1 MGSVGGSVGRV
12 VGNPNSIAD
21 VAPLR
26 SIVCAGYSPRMAK
39 SSGNATGEF
48 ERQLTGVLDQAYGTA
63 LRLTGSAADAEDLVQ
78 DAALLAHRGFK
89 GFTAG
94 SNFRAWFYR
103 ILLNRF
109 YSNYRRQRR
118 AGVSVDLDET
128 PELYLYQQAAA
139 SGVTPDTD
147 TATALIDRLD
157 GELVQRAL
165 DALPEDFRTVAT
177 LYFMQD
183 LPYQEIADMLDV
195 PIGTVRS
202 RLHRARRMLQ
212 KALWEVAAERGIV
225 GAP

>member
-1 MGSVGGSVGRV
+1 MAQAGT
-12 VGNPNSIAD
+12 NS
-21 VAPLR
+21 
-26 SIVCAGYSPRMAK
+26 
-39 SSGNATGEF
+39 TGEF
-48 ERQLTGVLDQAYGTA
+48 ERQLTAVLDQAYGTA

-139 SGVTPDTD
+139 SGVTPDAD
-147 TATALIDRLD
+147 TATALVDRLD

-165 DALPEDFRTVAT
+165 DALPEEFRTVAT

>member
-1 MGSVGGSVGRV
+1 MEAAVDGGS
-12 VGNPNSIAD
+12 
-21 VAPLR
+21 
-26 SIVCAGYSPRMAK
+26 
-39 SSGNATGEF
+39 SGSEF
-48 ERQLTGVLDQAYGTA
+48 EQQLAGVLDQAYGTA
-63 LRLTGSAADAEDLVQ
+63 LRLTGTAADAEDLVQ
-78 DAALLAHRGFK
+78 DAALLAHRGYP
-89 GFTAG
+89 GFTRG

-118 AGVSVDLDET
+118 AGVSVDLDDT

-139 SGVTPDTD
+139 SGVTPDAD
-147 TATALIDRLD
+147 TATALVDRLD

-165 DALPEDFRTVAT
+165 DALPEEFRTVAT

>member
-1 MGSVGGSVGRV
+1 MEAAGGDG
-12 VGNPNSIAD
+12 
-21 VAPLR
+21 
-26 SIVCAGYSPRMAK
+26 K
-39 SSGNATGEF
+39 STSEF
-48 ERQLTGVLDQAYGTA
+48 ERQLSGVLDQAYGTA

-78 DAALLAHRGFK
+78 DAALLAHRGFP

-103 ILLNRF
+103 ILVNRF

-118 AGVSVDLDET
+118 AGVRVDLDDT

-139 SGVTPDTD
+139 SGITPDRD
-147 TATALIDRLD
+147 TATALVDRLD
-157 GELVQRAL
+157 SELVTKAL
-165 DALPEDFRTVAT
+165 DALPEEFRTVAT

-183 LPYQEIADMLDV
+183 LRYQEIAEMLEV

-225 GAP
+225 EAQ

>member
-1 MGSVGGSVGRV
+1 MSGANTD
-12 VGNPNSIAD
+12 GNSNS
-21 VAPLR
+21 
-26 SIVCAGYSPRMAK
+26 
-39 SSGNATGEF
+39 EF
-48 ERQLTGVLDQAYGTA
+48 ERQLAGVLDQAYGTA
-63 LRLTGSAADAEDLVQ
+63 LRLTGNAADAEDLVQ
-78 DAALLAHRGFK
+78 DAALLAHRGFP
-89 GFTAG
+89 GFTTG

-109 YSNYRRQRR
+109 YSNYRRQKR

-139 SGVTPDTD
+139 SGISPDTD
-147 TATALIDRLD
+147 TATALVDRLD
-157 GELVQRAL
+157 SELVTRAL
-165 DALPEDFRTVAT
+165 DALPEEFRTVAT

-225 GAP
+225 GTP

>member
-1 MGSVGGSVGRV
+1 MEAAVDGGS
-12 VGNPNSIAD
+12 SA
-21 VAPLR
+21 
-26 SIVCAGYSPRMAK
+26 S
-39 SSGNATGEF
+39 EF
-48 ERQLTGVLDQAYGTA
+48 EQQLAGVLDQAYGTA
-63 LRLTGSAADAEDLVQ
+63 LRLTGTAADAEDLVQ
-78 DAALLAHRGFK
+78 DAALLAHRGYP
-89 GFTAG
+89 GFTRG

-139 SGVTPDTD
+139 SGLTRDTD
-147 TATALIDRLD
+147 TATTLVDRLD
-157 GELVQRAL
+157 SELVQRAL

-202 RLHRARRMLQ
+202 RLHRARRMLK

-225 GAP
+225 GTP

>member
-1 MGSVGGSVGRV
+1 MAEVRD
-12 VGNPNSIAD
+12 NS
-21 VAPLR
+21 
-26 SIVCAGYSPRMAK
+26 
-39 SSGNATGEF
+39 TGDF
-48 ERQLTGVLDQAYGTA
+48 ERQLRTVLDQAYGTA

-139 SGVTPDTD
+139 SGITPDTD
-147 TATALIDRLD
+147 TATALVDRLD
-157 GELVQRAL
+157 ADLVQRAL
-165 DALPEDFRTVAT
+165 DALPEEFRTVAT

>member
-1 MGSVGGSVGRV
+1 MARDGTSG
-12 VGNPNSIAD
+12 A
-21 VAPLR
+21 A
-26 SIVCAGYSPRMAK
+26 AGD
-39 SSGNATGEF
+39 F
-48 ERQLTGVLDQAYGTA
+48 ESQLSGVLDQAYGTA
-63 LRLTGSAADAEDLVQ
+63 LRLTGVAADAEDLVQ
-78 DAALLAHRGFK
+78 DAALLAHRGYA

-139 SGVTPDTD
+139 SGITPDVD
-147 TATALIDRLD
+147 TATALVDRLD
-157 GELVQRAL
+157 SELVSRAL
-165 DALPEDFRTVAT
+165 DALPEEFRTVAT

-183 LPYQEIADMLDV
+183 LPYQEIAEMLDV

-225 GAP
+225 EAR

>member
-1 MGSVGGSVGRV
+1 
-12 VGNPNSIAD
+12 
-21 VAPLR
+21 
-26 SIVCAGYSPRMAK
+26 MAEA
-39 SSGNATGEF
+39 SGNASTEF
-48 ERQLTGVLDQAYGTA
+48 ERQLTAVLDQAYGTA

-78 DAALLAHRGFK
+78 DAALLAHRGFS
-89 GFTAG
+89 GFQAG

-139 SGVTPDTD
+139 ASGVTPDTD
-147 TATALIDRLD
+147 TATALVDRLD
-157 GELVQRAL
+157 SELVQKAL
-165 DALPEDFRTVAT
+165 DALPEEFRTVAT

>member
-1 MGSVGGSVGRV
+1 MEAAGRD
-12 VGNPNSIAD
+12 G
-21 VAPLR
+21 
-26 SIVCAGYSPRMAK
+26 K
-39 SSGNATGEF
+39 STSEF
-48 ERQLTGVLDQAYGTA
+48 ERQLSGVLDQAYGTA

-78 DAALLAHRGFK
+78 DAALLAHRGFP

-103 ILLNRF
+103 ILVNRF

-139 SGVTPDTD
+139 SGIRPDTD
-147 TATALIDRLD
+147 TATALVDRLD
-157 GELVQRAL
+157 AELVAKAL
-165 DALPEDFRTVAT
+165 DALPEEFRTVAS

-183 LPYQEIADMLDV
+183 LRYQEIAEMLEV

-212 KALWEVAAERGIV
+212 KALWEMAVERGIV
-225 GAP
+225 GTP

>member
-1 MGSVGGSVGRV
+1 MAQASA
-12 VGNPNSIAD
+12 NS
-21 VAPLR
+21 
-26 SIVCAGYSPRMAK
+26 
-39 SSGNATGEF
+39 TGEF
-48 ERQLTGVLDQAYGTA
+48 ERQLTAVLDQAYGTA

-118 AGVSVDLDET
+118 AGVSVDLDDT

-139 SGVTPDTD
+139 SGVTPDSD
-147 TATALIDRLD
+147 TATALVDRLD

-165 DALPEDFRTVAT
+165 DALPEEFRTVAT

>member
-1 MGSVGGSVGRV
+1 MAQASA
-12 VGNPNSIAD
+12 NS
-21 VAPLR
+21 
-26 SIVCAGYSPRMAK
+26 
-39 SSGNATGEF
+39 TGEF
-48 ERQLTGVLDQAYGTA
+48 ERQLTAVLDQAYGTA
-63 LRLTGSAADAEDLVQ
+63 LRLTGSPADAEDLVQ

-139 SGVTPDTD
+139 TGVTPDAD
-147 TATALIDRLD
+147 TATALVDRLD
-157 GELVQRAL
+157 SELVQKAL
-165 DALPEDFRTVAT
+165 DALPEEFRTVAT

-183 LPYQEIADMLDV
+183 LAYQEIADMLDV

>member
-1 MGSVGGSVGRV
+1 MTVFR
-12 VGNPNSIAD
+12 GN
-21 VAPLR
+21 
-26 SIVCAGYSPRMAK
+26 
-39 SSGNATGEF
+39 SSAEF
-48 ERQLTGVLDQAYGTA
+48 ERLLTGVLDQAYGTA

-78 DAALLAHRGFK
+78 DAALLAHRGFP
-89 GFTAG
+89 GFQAG

-118 AGVSVDLDET
+118 SGVSVDLDET

-139 SGVTPDTD
+139 ASGVTPDTD
-147 TATALIDRLD
+147 TATALVDRLD
-157 GELVQRAL
+157 AELVQRAL
-165 DALPEDFRTVAT
+165 DALPDEFRTVAT

-225 GAP
+225 GTP

>member
-1 MGSVGGSVGRV
+1 MAQASA
-12 VGNPNSIAD
+12 NS
-21 VAPLR
+21 
-26 SIVCAGYSPRMAK
+26 
-39 SSGNATGEF
+39 TGEF
-48 ERQLTGVLDQAYGTA
+48 ERQLTAVLDQAYGTA
-63 LRLTGSAADAEDLVQ
+63 LRLTGSAADAEDLVL

-118 AGVSVDLDET
+118 AGVSVDLDDT

-139 SGVTPDTD
+139 SGVTPDSD
-147 TATALIDRLD
+147 TATALVDRLD

-165 DALPEDFRTVAT
+165 DALPEEFRTVAT

>member
-1 MGSVGGSVGRV
+1 MAQAST
-12 VGNPNSIAD
+12 NS
-21 VAPLR
+21 
-26 SIVCAGYSPRMAK
+26 
-39 SSGNATGEF
+39 TGEF
-48 ERQLTGVLDQAYGTA
+48 ERQLTAVLDQAYGTA

-139 SGVTPDTD
+139 SGVTPDAD
-147 TATALIDRLD
+147 TATALVDRLD

-165 DALPEDFRTVAT
+165 DALPEEFRTVAT

>member
-1 MGSVGGSVGRV
+1 MVE
-12 VGNPNSIAD
+12 A
-21 VAPLR
+21 
-26 SIVCAGYSPRMAK
+26 AGDGK
-39 SSGNATGEF
+39 SSSEF
-48 ERQLTGVLDQAYGTA
+48 ERLLAGVLDQAYGTA
-63 LRLTGSAADAEDLVQ
+63 LRLTGTPADAEDLVQ
-78 DAALLAHRGFK
+78 DAALLAHRGFP
-89 GFTAG
+89 GFTTG

-139 SGVTPDTD
+139 SGLTPDTD
-147 TATALIDRLD
+147 TATNLVDRLD
-157 GELVQRAL
+157 SELVTRAL
-165 DALPEDFRTVAT
+165 DALPEEFRTVAT

-225 GAP
+225 GTA

>member
-1 MGSVGGSVGRV
+1 MSGGTAG
-12 VGNPNSIAD
+12 GN
-21 VAPLR
+21 
-26 SIVCAGYSPRMAK
+26 
-39 SSGNATGEF
+39 GNGEF
-48 ERQLTGVLDQAYGTA
+48 EHLLAGVLDQAYGTA
-63 LRLTGSAADAEDLVQ
+63 LRLTGTAADAEDLVQ
-78 DAALLAHRGFK
+78 DTALLAHRGFQ

-118 AGVSVDLDET
+118 AGVSVDLDDT

-139 SGVTPDTD
+139 SGLTPDAD
-147 TATALIDRLD
+147 AATALVDRLD
-157 GELVQRAL
+157 SELVTRAL
-165 DALPEDFRTVAT
+165 DALPDEFRTVAT

-212 KALWEVAAERGIV
+212 KALWEVASERGIV
-225 GAP
+225 GTA

>member
-1 MGSVGGSVGRV
+1 MGT
-12 VGNPNSIAD
+12 
-21 VAPLR
+21 L
-26 SIVCAGYSPRMAK
+26 CAMTEVRGEP
-39 SSGNATGEF
+39 TGEF
-48 ERQLTGVLDQAYGTA
+48 ERQLTAVLDQAYGTA

-78 DAALLAHRGFK
+78 DAALLAHRGFS
-89 GFTAG
+89 GFQAG

-139 SGVTPDTD
+139 ASGVTPDTD
-147 TATALIDRLD
+147 TATALVDRLD
-157 GELVQRAL
+157 SELVQKAL
-165 DALPEDFRTVAT
+165 DALPEEFRTVAT

>member
-1 MGSVGGSVGRV
+1 M
-12 VGNPNSIAD
+12 AD
-21 VAPLR
+21 A
-26 SIVCAGYSPRMAK
+26 SGDGK
-39 SSGNATGEF
+39 STNEF
-48 ERQLTGVLDQAYGTA
+48 EHLLAGVLDQAYGTA
-63 LRLTGSAADAEDLVQ
+63 LRLTGTAADAEDLVQ
-78 DAALLAHRGFK
+78 DAALLAHRGFQ

-118 AGVSVDLDET
+118 AGVSVDLDDT

-139 SGVTPDTD
+139 NGLTPDTD
-147 TATALIDRLD
+147 TATTLVDRLD
-157 GELVQRAL
+157 SELVTRAL
-165 DALPEDFRTVAT
+165 DALPEEFRTVAT

-212 KALWEVAAERGIV
+212 KALWEVASERGIV
-225 GAP
+225 GTA

>member
-1 MGSVGGSVGRV
+1 VDGGS
-12 VGNPNSIAD
+12 
-21 VAPLR
+21 
-26 SIVCAGYSPRMAK
+26 
-39 SSGNATGEF
+39 SGSEF
-48 ERQLTGVLDQAYGTA
+48 EQQLAGVLDQAYGTA
-63 LRLTGSAADAEDLVQ
+63 LRLTGTAADAEDLVQ
-78 DAALLAHRGFK
+78 DAALLAHRGYP
-89 GFTAG
+89 GFTRG

-139 SGVTPDTD
+139 SGLTPDTD
-147 TATALIDRLD
+147 TATTLVDRLD
-157 GELVQRAL
+157 SELVQRAL

-202 RLHRARRMLQ
+202 RLHRARRMLK

-225 GAP
+225 GTP

>member
-1 MGSVGGSVGRV
+1 
-12 VGNPNSIAD
+12 
-21 VAPLR
+21 
-26 SIVCAGYSPRMAK
+26 MAK
-39 SSGNATGEF
+39 ASGNSTGEF
-48 ERQLTGVLDQAYGTA
+48 ERQLSAVLDQAYGTA

-78 DAALLAHRGFK
+78 DAALLAHRGYA
-89 GFTAG
+89 GFPAG

-139 SGVTPDTD
+139 SGITPDTD
-147 TATALIDRLD
+147 TATALVDRLD
-157 GELVQRAL
+157 SELVQKAL
-165 DALPEDFRTVAT
+165 DALPEEFRTVAT

-183 LPYQEIADMLDV
+183 LPYQEIADMLEV

-212 KALWEVAAERGIV
+212 KSLWEVAAERGIV